1 MNILDNGLKIH
12 NEIETIDQDWDD
24 HQDIMPDG
32 RYGLP
37 RGELPD
43 MVMSLLVFPH
53 GHKKKSPRA
62 E

>member
-1 MNILDNGLKIH
+1 MNILDN

>member
-1 MNILDNGLKIH
+1 MNILDN

-32 RYGLP
+32 RHGVP

-43 MVMSLLVFPH
+43 MVMHLLVFPH
-53 GHKKKSPRA
+53 GHKKKAVRV

>member
-1 MNILDNGLKIH
+1 MDTTNQTLQD
-12 NEIETIDQDWDD
+12 EIEMIEPDWDD

-32 RYGLP
+32 RHGVP

-43 MVMSLLVFPH
+43 MTMSLLVFPH
-53 GHKKKSPRA
+53 GHKKKAVRV